1 MHKENH
7 NVEAAHASIRDQ
19 EILLADAS
27 VEQLDVLL
35 TGLRAGVIV
44 KLVTGNDD
52 SIQMFADALM
62 HPRLDTLH
70 VLGHGA
76 PGEVILGAHNI
87 NMSTLPRLKQHL
99 DSGSF
104 TVSEHANA
112 TGSSILADNTRAQ
125 ICLWSCQTG
134 GEHSGEAFINALAQM
149 TRTDVFASAG
159 FVGNTAKGGTWSLEK
174 SAHPRRDAPFANLS
188 DASGVG
194 GK

>member
-35 TGLRAGVIV
+35 AGLRAGVIV

-52 SIQMFADALM
+52 AIQMFADALM

-76 PGEVILGAHNI
+76 PGEVILGAHKINI
-87 NMSTLPRLKQHL
+87 NTLLQIQKHL
-99 DSGSF
+99 DLGSF
-104 TVSEHANA
+104 AVSKNA
-112 TGSSILADNTRAQ
+112 QLTKPSLLTDNTRAQ

-134 GEHSGEAFINALAQM
+134 GEQSGEAFINALAQM

-159 FVGNTAKGGTWSLEK
+159 FVGNTAKGGTWNLEK
-174 SAHPRRDAPFANLS
+174 SAHPRHDAPFAGLS
-188 DASGVG
+188 DAGGVG

>member
-1 MHKENH
+1 MNQEN
-7 NVEAAHASIRDQ
+7 NNDQAAHSSIRDQ

-35 TGLRAGVIV
+35 AGLRTGVIV

-52 SIQMFADALM
+52 AIQMFADALM

-76 PGEVILGAHNI
+76 PGEVILGAHKIDI
-87 NMSTLPRLKQHL
+87 NTLLQIKTHL
-99 DSGSF
+99 DLGAF
-104 TVSEHANA
+104 TVSENANA

-134 GEHSGEAFINALAQM
+134 GEQSGEAFINALAQM

-159 FVGNTAKGGTWSLEK
+159 FVGNTAKGGTWNLEK
-174 SAHPRRDAPFANLS
+174 SAHPRHDAPFDGVPS
-188 DASGVG
+188 GGGVG